1 MTRSQ
6 IILQVVE
13 NLGMGSVNAS
23 HHCPKCKK
31 KLKESYFSNQKLGIC
46 PHCQAK
52 LPEGSGYGTVA
63 MGSKSPV
70 PALTQ
75 GVT

>member
-1 MTRSQ
+1 MTRAQ
-6 IILQVVE
+6 IILQVME

-23 HHCPKCKK
+23 RYCPSCKK
-31 KLKESYFSNQKLGIC
+31 KIKESYYSNQKLGIC

-52 LPEGSGYGTVA
+52 LPEGGGYGA
-63 MGSKSPV
+63 IRMGGKSPL
-70 PALTQ
+70 PSLTQ

>member
-6 IILQVVE
+6 MILRVVE

-23 HHCPKCKK
+23 YHCPSCKK
-31 KLKESYFSNQKLGIC
+31 KIKESYFSNQKLDLC
-46 PHCQAK
+46 PHCQEK

-63 MGSKSPV
+63 MGSKGGV

-75 GVT
+75 GIT